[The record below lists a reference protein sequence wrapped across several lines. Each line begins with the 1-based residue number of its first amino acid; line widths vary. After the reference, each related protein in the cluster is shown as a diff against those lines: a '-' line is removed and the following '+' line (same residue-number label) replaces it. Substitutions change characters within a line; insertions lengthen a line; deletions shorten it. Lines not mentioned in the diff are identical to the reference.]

1 MKKASKVL
9 VSIAVVWIV
18 SLTLIVGMLYIF
30 SETDKSESE
39 ITKKAP
45 WNQKEPRIKDQR
57 IVPLIPSSTEL
68 VCAIGAERY
77 LVAVSDYCNYPPEVV
92 NKLPRIGDQNLN
104 IEKIVSL
111 RPTIVLDTNNIHKRY
126 SALFKRL
133 GLNYVNL
140 NIETQK
146 DLPQAATIL
155 AAHLGDS
162 TLSRR
167 FIQDWNKK
175 VQEFKSY
182 KKSNILKPKIYVE
195 IWNNPLQACGSK
207 NNIHNIV
214 TSAGGINVFSDI
226 EDFPTVNS
234 EMVIETNPDIILL
247 IYPEASMES
256 VKARPG
262 WQNIKAIKN
271 NAVFCIDQDIVVRPS
286 LRNLEAIKQINEI
299 INKVN
304 KDEKK

>member
-1 MKKASKVL
+1 M
-9 VSIAVVWIV
+9 
-18 SLTLIVGMLYIF
+18 
-30 SETDKSESE
+30 
-39 ITKKAP
+39 
-45 WNQKEPRIKDQR
+45 
-57 IVPLIPSSTEL
+57 
-68 VCAIGAERY
+68 
-77 LVAVSDYCNYPPEVV
+77 
-92 NKLPRIGDQNLN
+92 
-104 IEKIVSL
+104 
-111 RPTIVLDTNNIHKRY
+111 
-126 SALFKRL
+126 
-133 GLNYVNL
+133 
-140 NIETQK
+140 
-146 DLPQAATIL
+146 
-155 AAHLGDS
+155 
-162 TLSRR
+162 
-167 FIQDWNKK
+167 
-175 VQEFKSY
+175 
-182 KKSNILKPKIYVE
+182 
-195 IWNNPLQACGSK
+195 
-207 NNIHNIV
+207 